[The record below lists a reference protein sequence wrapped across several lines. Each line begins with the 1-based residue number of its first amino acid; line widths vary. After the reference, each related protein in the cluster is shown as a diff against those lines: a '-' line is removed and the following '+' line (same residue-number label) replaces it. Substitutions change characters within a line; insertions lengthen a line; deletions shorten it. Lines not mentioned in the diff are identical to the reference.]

1 MTSTPGTPTAD
12 GISLRP
18 LLRADIP
25 FANELRRLSR
35 WNQTEADWHG
45 YLDYEPAGCFVAE
58 IEGTPVGTATT
69 VRYGPDVGWIGMVVV
84 HPAARSRGVGKRLL
98 RHAIAYLKACGVR
111 CVRLDATPMGK
122 VVYVPLGFRDEYEVR
137 RYEGIAVVTAGDS
150 AVPERAYSEIPA
162 GAIAAFDAA
171 AFGTPRGPV
180 LASLSRRVPD
190 FCFAASEAGTI
201 RGYLIAREGSDAVQ
215 IAPWVAR
222 DAATA
227 LGLWRALARR
237 VAGRRVFV
245 DVPVP
250 NTAGC
255 ALVEA
260 CGFTVQRTFTRM
272 YLGAENLHPGE
283 LARIFGTGGAEKG

>member
-58 IEGTPVGTATT
+58 LEGTPVGTATT

-222 DAATA
+222 EDIASGKLVA
-227 LGLWRALARR
+227 LPL
-237 VAGRRVFV
+237 GRRNLTRNWGVLHRRGRRLSMSEEEFV
-245 DVPVP
+245 
-250 NTAGC
+250 TLCRREGAQ
-255 ALVEA
+255 LV
-260 CGFTVQRTFTRM
+260 
-272 YLGAENLHPGE
+272 
-283 LARIFGTGGAEKG
+283 GGSGGK